1 MSKRR
6 ATLWRGDCH
15 GSKGVWEQSCLGA
28 KLWEQSLLAIQAP
41 RFLKYRVVP
50 IAGKPCSHSSHSF
63 YSVLT
68 PGVAQLACFICR
80 TGNSTRKVKQ
90 AKIGRAHD

>member
-1 MSKRR
+1 MGTRV
-6 ATLWRGDCH
+6 C
-15 GSKGVWEQSCLGA
+15 GSKTV
-28 KLWEQSLLAIQAP
+28 WEQSLLAIQTP

-80 TGNSTRKVKQ
+80 TGNSTRKVVPTPTSLRTV
-90 AKIGRAHD
+90 ISPLCFFTMP

>member
-1 MSKRR
+1 M
-6 ATLWRGDCH
+6 
-15 GSKGVWEQSCLGA
+15 GA
-28 KLWEQSLLAIQAP
+28 RLWEQSLLAIQAP

-50 IAGKPCSHSSHSF
+50 IADKPCSHSF

-80 TGNSTRKVKQ
+80 TGNSTRKVVPTPTSLRTV
-90 AKIGRAHD
+90 ISPLCFFTMP